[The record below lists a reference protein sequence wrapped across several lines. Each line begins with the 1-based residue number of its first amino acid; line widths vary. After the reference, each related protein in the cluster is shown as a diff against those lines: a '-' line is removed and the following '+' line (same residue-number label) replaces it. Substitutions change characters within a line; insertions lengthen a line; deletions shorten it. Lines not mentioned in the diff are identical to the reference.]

1 MLFPREARGIYREMK
16 LYGEGKKQRKKKR
29 FSRVWMESVTTLS

>member
-16 LYGEGKKQRKKKR
+16 LYGEGKKKGKRKGLAV
-29 FSRVWMESVTTLS
+29 FGWNL